1 MNSATEKTDSMPM
14 KSVFDNLILTI
25 ALTVS
30 VVVHAALLLVH
41 FVAPK
46 LAETQAADPGLEVI
60 LVNSKHDRKP
70 LKADALAQADLDG
83 GGAHDSG
90 RSKSPLPDMNRS
102 EDGDSIRNAT
112 KRIAELEQQQ
122 RQLLDQAKRQEK
134 FRLPQQEKRRL
145 DDSRTPDKGSDDLDT
160 SKALARMAAEISQ
173 TIEDQNKRP
182 RKTFITP
189 STQKVGYAMYYK
201 ELQKRIEDFGTLNFP
216 QKEGKKLYG
225 ELIVYIPIF
234 QDGTIYE
241 KEGGPRIEKSSGN
254 KALDKAA
261 LRIVRSA
268 APFGKFPQNMRSDDK
283 DDLWVVI
290 TRFKFTRDQQLETE
304 LRGGKK

>member
-1 MNSATEKTDSMPM
+1 M
-14 KSVFDNLILTI
+14 KKVLDHLILSIAITI
-25 ALTVS
+25 SLVI
-30 VVVHAALLLVH
+30 HAAVLLVH
-41 FVAPK
+41 FVAPRP
-46 LAETQAADPGLEVI
+46 AENQAADPGLEVI
-60 LVNSKHDRKP
+60 LVNAKHDRKP
-70 LKADALAQADLDG
+70 LKAEALAQADLDG
-83 GGAHDSG
+83 GGANDSG

-102 EDGDSIRNAT
+102 EDGDNIRAAT
-112 KRIAELEQQQ
+112 RRIQELEQQQ
-122 RQLLDQAKRQEK
+122 QQLLDQAKRKEI
-134 FRLPQQEKRRL
+134 FRLPQQEKKRL
-145 DDSRTPDKGSDDLDT
+145 DDSKSVTQGQDDLDT

-173 TIEDQNKRP
+173 TIENQNKRP

-201 ELQKRIEDFGTLNFP
+201 EMQKKIEDFGTVNFP

-241 KEGGPRIEKSSGN
+241 KEGGPRIEKSSGS

-261 LRIVRSA
+261 LRIVRHA
-268 APFGKFPQNMRSDDK
+268 APFGKFPPNMRSTDK

-304 LRGGKK
+304 LRGGKN